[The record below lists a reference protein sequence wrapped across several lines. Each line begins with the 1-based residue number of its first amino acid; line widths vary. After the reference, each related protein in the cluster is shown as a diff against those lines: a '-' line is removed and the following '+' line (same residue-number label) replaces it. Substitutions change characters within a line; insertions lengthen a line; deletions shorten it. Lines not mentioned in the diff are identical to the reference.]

1 MKPAFLFPVT
11 SLFSRLLLAGLPS
24 LALADT
30 FTPILTTDL
39 TDTNSG
45 DSRCNAFVD
54 FIFSRRLIHTTSIH
68 SGNRLLSV
76 LAIDAQAGE
85 LGGSKETTSPF

>member
-11 SLFSRLLLAGLPS
+11 SLFSRLLLAGLLS

-45 DSRCNAFVD
+45 DSRSNIFVD
-54 FIFSRRLIHTTSIH
+54 FIFSRRPIHPTSIH

-76 LAIDAQAGE
+76 LAIDDQAGE